1 MKRKATSAQGPSRT
15 FQTAD
20 RLHSL
25 AIHLLRRLR
34 RADDATGLTAPKL
47 SALSVIVHA
56 GPLTLGDLASAEQ
69 VRPPTMTRIV
79 AELEFAGLITRKLDR
94 TDRRVTRVRAT
105 KRGIVLLRAGR
116 NKRVQL
122 LADWLE
128 TCSRGDLQ
136 SIEQAVEILQ
146 RFRVGE

>member
-1 MKRKATSAQGPSRT
+1 MKRKATSAREPSRT
-15 FQTAD
+15 FQAAD

-34 RADDATGLTAPKL
+34 RVDDATGLTAPKL
-47 SALSVIVHA
+47 SALSVVIHA

-79 AELEFAGLITRKLDR
+79 AELQAAGLITRDLDR

-105 KRGIVLLRAGR
+105 KRGIALLRAG
-116 NKRVQL
+116 
-122 LADWLE
+122 
-128 TCSRGDLQ
+128 
-136 SIEQAVEILQ
+136 
-146 RFRVGE
+146 